1 MTIALNGTGYAPGR
15 ERSWHLS
22 LWLSPELTGWCVHD
36 LGDGRCV
43 ALHTAEGNALPD
55 TAELPLRPASVSFVV
70 MPEISTLVPETA
82 LAPGTETDHLRMVHG
97 HLPTGL
103 LRDEPITALD
113 ARCIYLHDEAAEHAL
128 LTRYPQAR
136 SLPLSAVLVP
146 FALARAGHGTV
157 LLLHRDA
164 KRVDITVARDR
175 QLLLHNTFHAVNAED
190 MLYWTLLAIE
200 RCGATPEGTRV
211 LTAGPRMDEPCT
223 ALLQRYLPDVAPALR
238 SSDVEAGLPGL
249 ADAHRFTALIH
260 QFACAS

>member
-1 MTIALNGTGYAPGR
+1 MTIALNGPGYAPGR

-113 ARCIYLHDEAAEHAL
+113 ARCIYLHDEGQRATAEAVRAEADRAL
-128 LTRYPQAR
+128 GGRVVTEIEPRHTY
-136 SLPLSAVLVP
+136 S
-146 FALARAGHGTV
+146 RAEAYH
-157 LLLHRDA
+157 
-164 KRVDITVARDR
+164 
-175 QLLLHNTFHAVNAED
+175 
-190 MLYWTLLAIE
+190 
-200 RCGATPEGTRV
+200 
-211 LTAGPRMDEPCT
+211 
-223 ALLQRYLPDVAPALR
+223 QRYFAQHPNQGYCAMVVAPK
-238 SSDVEAGLPGL
+238 VEKF
-249 ADAHRFTALIH
+249 R
-260 QFACAS
+260 QVFANWQR